1 MPTNPP
7 TDDAAPW
14 KQRFRAPVIFS
25 MQLARANRARGLV
38 VTNQRSKEF
47 QLYGWDVP
55 TGDLH
60 QLTERSWGVAE
71 GWVAP
76 DGGWVYSLE
85 DQHGDELGHLVRV
98 PFAGGVAEDVTPAL
112 PRYTL
117 RGVGMSLGGNMLA
130 LNPINA
136 NGFQLYVVPLGP
148 DGTPGTPRLV
158 FQSRYETWGAQLS
171 HDGALAAMY
180 STERAKGVRQYS
192 LLAFDTAGGERV
204 GEVWDG
210 PGASVEVV
218 MFSPLPGDAR
228 ILATTTRTGW
238 TRPLLWDA
246 RTGARRDLP
255 FDELDGEV
263 LPLDWSANG
272 ERLLLCQVEQATQ
285 RLYTYDLSTGALA
298 RLRHPEGTF
307 IPFAADA
314 INSCF
319 GPDGEV
325 WSLWENSTHPP
336 QVIAIDGRGDGPHRV
351 VLAAGAAPAGHPWR
365 SITFP
370 SSDGQVIQGW
380 LGLPDGEGPFPTIL
394 EMHGGPHALMPN
406 SFDPRSQAWLDHGFA
421 FLTINFRGSTMLGRA
436 FKEQIWGDLGHWE
449 LEDMAAAQAW
459 LIERGIARPDAI
471 FLFGGSY
478 GGFLTLLGLGRQ
490 PELWAGGLAVAAIAD
505 WAANFADASDALKGA
520 FTAWFRG
527 TPAEK
532 PEQYAISSPITYVE
546 HVAAPLLIIQGQAD
560 TRTTPRQMER
570 YVEKLRALGKPV
582 ELDWFDSGH
591 AFAEVEQL
599 VGFQERML
607 HFTQRVLGKKGV

>member
-1 MPTNPP
+1 MPTDLP

-14 KQRFRAPVIFS
+14 KQRFRAPSIVS
-25 MQLARANRARGLV
+25 MQVAGANPSCGLV
-38 VTNQRSKEF
+38 ATNQRSKEF
-47 QLYGWDVP
+47 QLYAWDTS
-55 TGDLH
+55 TGALR
-60 QLTERSWGVAE
+60 QLTGHSWGARH
-71 GWVAP
+71 GWIAP
-76 DGGWVYSLE
+76 DGSSIYYLE
-85 DQHGDELGHLVRV
+85 DQHGDELGHLARV
-98 PFAGGVAEDVTPAL
+98 PFAGGAAQDMTPDL

-117 RGVGMSLGGNMLA
+117 RGVGMSLSGNMLA

-136 NGFQLYVVPLGP
+136 DGFQLYVVPLGP

-171 HDGALAAMY
+171 HDGTLAAMY
-180 STERAKGVRQYS
+180 STERAGGARQYS

-210 PGASVEVV
+210 PGTSVEVV
-218 MFSPLPGDAR
+218 RFSPLPGDAR

-255 FDELDGEV
+255 FDELAGEV
-263 LPLDWSANG
+263 LPLDWSADG

-285 RLYTYDLSTGALA
+285 RLYTYDLSTGALV
-298 RLRHPEGTF
+298 RLRHPDGTF
-307 IPFAADA
+307 IPYAADG
-314 INSCF
+314 IVSCF
-319 GPDGEV
+319 GPDGDV
-325 WSLWENSTHPP
+325 WSVWEDSTHPP
-336 QVIAIDGRGDGPHRV
+336 QVIAIDGRGDRPHR
-351 VLAAGAAPAGHPWR
+351 AALTAGTAPTGHPWR
-365 SITFP
+365 SITFS
-370 SSDGQVIQGW
+370 SSDGQTIQGW

-394 EMHGGPHALMPN
+394 EMHGGPHALMPHT
-406 SFDPRSQAWLDHGFA
+406 FHPWSQAWLDHGFA

-436 FKEQIWGDLGHWE
+436 FKEQIWGDIGHWE
-449 LEDMAAAQAW
+449 LEDMAAARAW
-459 LIERGIARPDAI
+459 LIEQGIARPDAI

-490 PELWAGGLAVAAIAD
+490 PELWAGGLALAAIAD

-520 FTAWFRG
+520 FRAWFLG

-532 PEQYAISSPITYVE
+532 PEQYAISSPITYAE
-546 HVAAPLLIIQGQAD
+546 QVAAPLLIIQGHSD
-560 TRTTPRQMER
+560 SRTTAGQMER

-582 ELDWFDSGH
+582 EIDWFDSGH
-591 AFAEVEQL
+591 GFAEVEQL

-607 HFTQRVLGKKGV
+607 GFALRVLERH